1 MMDEPDLQGV
11 ERELRAVGAPPT
23 PPPALATAARA
34 AALRETPEVVDI
46 RRRQPLFHRLRRP
59 VLAAAVI
66 AACVIGALVIGVNGR
81 GGIDTIRTVSM
92 TGPSGAQGTIKFASA
107 QGPSRQ
113 VALRVN
119 DLPPAPAGRYY
130 ELWMADGSA
139 QIALVAFNTGNN
151 GRAQATTALPSDV
164 GWDRCWVTE
173 ESWGGG
179 EPGTAPTVLDSQA

>member
-46 RRRQPLFHRLRRP
+46 RRRQPLFDRLRRP
-59 VLAAAVI
+59 MLAAAVI

-81 GGIDTIRTVSM
+81 GGIDTVRTVSM
-92 TGPSGAQGTIKFASA
+92 TGSGGAEGTIKFASA

-119 DLPPAPAGRYY
+119 DLPPAPEGHYY

-139 QIALVAFNTGNN
+139 RIGLVAFNTGDN

-173 ESWGGG
+173 ESWTGQH
-179 EPGTAPTVLDSQA
+179 GTATTVLDSQT